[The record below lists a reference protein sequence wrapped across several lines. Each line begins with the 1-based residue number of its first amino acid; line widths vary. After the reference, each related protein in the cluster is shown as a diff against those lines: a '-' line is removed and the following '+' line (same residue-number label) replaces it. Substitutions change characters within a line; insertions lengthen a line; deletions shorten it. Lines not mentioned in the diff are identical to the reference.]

1 MLRGRWGLMML
12 RIYPP
17 VLNQWWNKRFE
28 KSVDSTTMAMSL
40 KAIFQLLLHSMYCC
54 VLKDNM
60 LSDKTM
66 TCDPYFLSFQVQESI
81 NKVTKPYYSGCQST
95 YTISAL
101 LEWGRSSTQPMYFCL
116 IRQKWI
122 RSISARRSDFS
133 FLIVCL
139 PTRMNDCLCCWQNGD
154 NMEEDESDSG
164 SFAIVS
170 RSLSQSQ
177 L

>member
-1 MLRGRWGLMML
+1 MRMLRGRWGLMML

-101 LEWGRSSTQPMYFCL
+101 LEWERSSTQPMYFYL
-116 IRQKWI
+116 MRQKWI
-122 RSISARRSDFS
+122 RSISARLSDFS

-139 PTRMNDCLCCWQNGD
+139 QTRMNDCLCCW
-154 NMEEDESDSG
+154 
-164 SFAIVS
+164 
-170 RSLSQSQ
+170 
-177 L
+177 